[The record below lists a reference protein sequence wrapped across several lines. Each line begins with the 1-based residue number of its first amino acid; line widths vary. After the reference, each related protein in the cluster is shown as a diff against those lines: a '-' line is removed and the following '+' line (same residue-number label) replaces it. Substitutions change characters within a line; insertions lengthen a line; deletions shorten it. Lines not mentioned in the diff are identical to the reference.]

1 MTNKCCEILYHGLK
15 PARREAPKLTEMM
28 CIPPVLRTES
38 RVPIADAPF
47 PEPLRGCVR
56 VAIMSQL
63 DLEKFQADQPSCSDL
78 LKDQPSV
85 SELVAHQPG
94 LAELI
99 ENQPTPADL
108 YHDIELQED

>member
-28 CIPPVLRTES
+28 CIPPKLRTES
-38 RVPIADAPF
+38 RVPIADGPF
-47 PEPLRGCVR
+47 EEPLRGCVR
-56 VAIMSQL
+56 IAIMSKI